1 MTLQVG
7 RITLAANVEAYAPV
21 GVLVRITN
29 FKNIYEMKKE
39 NKGEKKMKGFRVDGG
54 FVKRYSEMWG
64 EEKIV
69 GYLKKGMTLRQWIRN
84 KALYDAKKEE
94 REALIDQLFY
104 CHKQVSRIRKTQG
117 DASHYL
123 DQCLIL
129 EIKLNRLMTN
139 KR

>member
-1 MTLQVG
+1 MKT
-7 RITLAANVEAYAPV
+7 I
-21 GVLVRITN
+21 
-29 FKNIYEMKKE
+29 KKE

-54 FVKRYSEMWG
+54 FVKRYSEAWG

-84 KALYDAKKEE
+84 KALYDSKKEE
-94 REALIDQLFY
+94 REALIDELFY
-104 CHKQVSRIRKTQG
+104 CHKQVSRIRKTKG

-129 EIKLNRLMTN
+129 EIKLDRLMTN

>member
-1 MTLQVG
+1 MKT
-7 RITLAANVEAYAPV
+7 I
-21 GVLVRITN
+21 
-29 FKNIYEMKKE
+29 KKE

-54 FVKRYSEMWG
+54 FVKRYSEAWG

-94 REALIDQLFY
+94 REALIDELFY

-129 EIKLNRLMTN
+129 EIKLDRLMTN

>member
-1 MTLQVG
+1 MKT
-7 RITLAANVEAYAPV
+7 I
-21 GVLVRITN
+21 
-29 FKNIYEMKKE
+29 KKE
-39 NKGEKKMKGFRVDGG
+39 NKVKKKMKEFRVDGG
-54 FVKRYSEMWG
+54 FVKRYSEKWG

-84 KALYDAKKEE
+84 KALCDAKKEE

-104 CHKQVSRIRKTQG
+104 CHKQVSRIRKTKG

-129 EIKLNRLMTN
+129 AIKLDRLMTN